1 MGSEMCIRDRNYSC
15 GNEIEAIRTE
25 AALSEKYG
33 KELHCILEFQEV
45 GKHGLTENKTYRN
58 KGIDNAKET
67 WEKLQKE
74 YKNINVTR
82 DYHWSRPVREM
93 LEEKN
98 AD

>member
-1 MGSEMCIRDRNYSC
+1 MKSRQSE
-15 GNEIEAIRTE
+15 
-25 AALSEKYG
+25 
-33 KELHCILEFQEV
+33 QV

>member
-1 MGSEMCIRDRNYSC
+1 MV
-15 GNEIEAIRTE
+15 
-25 AALSEKYG
+25 LQK
-33 KELHCILEFQEV
+33 
-45 GKHGLTENKTYRN
+45 NKTYRN

>member
-1 MGSEMCIRDRNYSC
+1 MVLQKIKLIG
-15 GNEIEAIRTE
+15 
-25 AALSEKYG
+25 
-33 KELHCILEFQEV
+33 
-45 GKHGLTENKTYRN
+45 N